1 MEPGPGRQG
10 GGGQTLAAGGTKM
23 GDEGWRVATRDES
36 GTAARAVGA
45 CGRLVGRAVASGEG
59 RRRRRR
65 RRSHGALPFV
75 IRGSGRR
82 RRPAAASR
90 RIRPSMVGVVG
101 GQRLAVR

>member
-10 GGGQTLAAGGTKM
+10 GGGQTLAAGGTKT

-45 CGRLVGRAVASGEG
+45 CGRLVGRAVASGKGEG
-59 RRRRRR
+59 GR
-65 RRSHGALPFV
+65 RRSHGALPFFL
-75 IRGSGRR
+75 RGSGWC
-82 RRPAAASR
+82 RRPAAAPR
-90 RIRPSMVGVVG
+90 WIRPSMVDVVG